1 MRGLR
6 SFLALLVI
14 LLALGAYLYF
24 VESKREPGDAER
36 RDKVFAVEA
45 AAIDEISV
53 KSESGERTTLRKSG
67 DDWQMVEPVATTPD
81 SAEVSGLTTNLANL
95 EVQEVIDENPAD
107 LAEYGLATPRVELTF
122 KSGGQERRL
131 LIGRKTPP
139 GTDLYAKLGDQP
151 RVFLISSYLDST
163 FNKNTFDLRDK
174 TVLKV
179 ERDSIDALAISTP
192 ERTVRFTKADAEW
205 RLSEPV
211 DARAD
216 SNTVN
221 GIVSRLDTLQMKS
234 IAAADP
240 KELAEYGLDK
250 PAATVQIGS
259 GSSQATL
266 LIGKPAGEGVVFAKD
281 QSRPAVVT
289 IESTLL
295 DDIKKEPG
303 AFRQQ
308 DLFDARAF
316 NATHLEIVR
325 NGETLAFEKTTV
337 KNKDGQDEEKWRQ
350 VAPAAQDVDRTK
362 LENLLSAITQARA
375 SSFVESTAKT
385 GLDSPE
391 LTATIKSD
399 EGRRSETVKFARA
412 GEDAYAARAGE
423 GGAAKI
429 EPATLDNIQ
438 KALQELQQ
446 PAPAGSEQK
455 PADKG
460 GDEPKP
466 PEADRGG
473 Y

>member
-6 SFLALLVI
+6 SFLGLLVI

-36 RDKVFAVEA
+36 RDRVFAVEA
-45 AAIDEISV
+45 SAIEEISV

-107 LAEYGLATPRVELTF
+107 LDEYGLATPRVELTF

-131 LIGRKTPP
+131 LVGRKTPP
-139 GTDLYAKLGDQP
+139 GTDLYAKLADQP

-174 TVLKV
+174 KVLKIEGDNV
-179 ERDSIDALAISTP
+179 DALAISTP
-192 ERTVRFTKADAEW
+192 ERTLRFTKAGGEW
-205 RLSEPV
+205 RLSAPI

-216 SNTVN
+216 SNAVN
-221 GIVSRLDTLQMKS
+221 GIVSRLNTLQMKS
-234 IAAADP
+234 IAEAEPEALADF
-240 KELAEYGLDK
+240 GLDK

-266 LIGKPAGEGVVFAKD
+266 LIGKSAGDGVVFAKD
-281 QSRPAVVT
+281 HSKPAVVT

-295 DDIKKEPG
+295 DEIKKEPG
-303 AFRQQ
+303 SFRQQ

-325 NGETLAFEKTTV
+325 NGQTLSFEKTTV
-337 KNKDGQDEEKWRQ
+337 KNKDGQDEERWRQ
-350 VAPAAQDVDRTK
+350 VAPTAQDVDQTK

-375 SSFVESTAKT
+375 SSFGESTAKT
-385 GLDSPE
+385 GLDAPE
-391 LTATIKSD
+391 LTATVKSD
-399 EGRRSETVKFARA
+399 EGRRAETVKFARTGA
-412 GEDAYAARAGE
+412 DAYAARSGE
-423 GGAAKI
+423 GGAA
-429 EPATLDNIQ
+429 ELEASALDNIL

-446 PAPAGSEQK
+446 PAPAGGEQK
-455 PADKG
+455 PADEGAEQKPAEKNRG
-460 GDEPKP
+460 GD
-466 PEADRGG
+466 
-473 Y
+473 